1 MIMSANDMTRYAL
14 LLRGVNMMG
23 KNTLVMSRFV
33 QDLTGLGLY
42 NVSHYINSGNVFL
55 IAIGLWL
62 IYMLVFKSA

>member
-1 MIMSANDMTRYAL
+1 MTRYAL
-14 LLRGVNMMG
+14 LLRDVNMVG
-23 KNTLVMSRFV
+23 KNTPVMSRFV

-42 NVSHYINSGNVFL
+42 NVSHYINSGNVFFL

>member
-1 MIMSANDMTRYAL
+1 MTRHAL
-14 LLRGVNMMG
+14 LLRDVNMVG
-23 KNTLVMSRFV
+23 KNTPVMSRFV

-42 NVSHYINSGNVFL
+42 NVSHYINSGNVFFL

>member
-1 MIMSANDMTRYAL
+1 MTRYAL
-14 LLRGVNMMG
+14 LLRDVNMVG
-23 KNTLVMSRFV
+23 KSTPVMSRFV

-42 NVSHYINSGNVFL
+42 NVSHYINSGNVFFL